1 MTMVEP
7 LPGETAPPGYR
18 VSVQVPVGRSVSST
32 LPVARMQLGG
42 VIVPTTGAVGVAGCT
57 FITAF
62 TDDGDTHPVEFVTVN
77 V

>member
-1 MTMVEP
+1 
-7 LPGETAPPGYR
+7 
-18 VSVQVPVGRSVSST
+18 
-32 LPVARMQLGG
+32 MQLGG